1 LVRYKGKDEIEFGHK
16 NYSEANYGG
25 SPGATPT
32 TLFRMGYV
40 TELTPLFDPELNRV
54 FVLRD
59 DATEA
64 GRPIAILSRK
74 ENVGLRITWLQ
85 GQLGDYWQEF
95 MLAGNN
101 FFAEAKVKRDASNEL
116 YLNWTGLKV
125 DVLTVRCSVG
135 EPIAW
140 SAELI
145 GQSYD
150 SKDTT
155 IHSYGASPGPVWE
168 WNDAYVQKS
177 ENDSTWLTLPE
188 VTDWEFRID
197 NRLKPNFTFNETG
210 SKQLKS
216 LEEME
221 QLCSARLTMS
231 FQDRTYL
238 DYLVDQTE
246 LYLKLNLPSSQW
258 IKLNKGKLR
267 LVEPVL
273 KPEDLI
279 ACRLE
284 FEGAYLTH
292 SFT

>member
-1 LVRYKGKDEIEFGHK
+1 LIRYKGKDEIEFGHK

-25 SPGATPT
+25 SPGVTPT
-32 TLFRMGYV
+32 TLFRVGYV
-40 TELTPLFDPELNRV
+40 TELTPLYDPELNRI
-54 FVLRD
+54 FALRD
-59 DATEA
+59 DADA
-64 GRPIAILSRK
+64 GKPVAILSRR

-95 MLAGNN
+95 MLSGDN

-116 YLNWTGLKV
+116 YLFWTGLKTE
-125 DVLTVRCSVG
+125 VLTVRCSIG
-135 EPIAW
+135 EPITW
-140 SAELI
+140 SAELV
-145 GQSYD
+145 GKTYD

-155 IHSYGASPGPVWE
+155 IHSYGSTPGSVWE
-168 WNDAYVQKS
+168 WDDAYVEKS
-177 ENDSTWLTLPE
+177 ENDSTYTIVPE
-188 VTDWEFRID
+188 VTDWEIRVD
-197 NRLKPNFTFNETG
+197 NQLKPNFTFNETG

-221 QLCSARLTMS
+221 QICSARLTMS

-246 LYLKLNLPSSQW
+246 LYIRLNLPSGQW
-258 IKLNKGKLR
+258 IKLNKGRLR